1 MNVDDIQ
8 AWRTAYDGAR
18 EPHRTPDG
26 CRLYYETAGAGPTV
40 TFVST
45 IYVASTA
52 WRNFTSRLVR
62 DHRIVT
68 YDLRNQGA
76 SSETPAPFGR
86 HVDDLHSLLDA
97 LGIQSTYLVGTSI
110 STMICR
116 DFALAHPD
124 RVDGLVLVGPPFSP
138 WGSARRRRIATSW
151 ISALDTAGPRGLF
164 DLIYPLVFGDRALAG
179 GGTPAYLALRERF
192 LAMNSHAQ
200 LRANLSA
207 ALDADD
213 DPDLLRRV
221 TAPTLLLAGDDDFTT
236 TETTLQGIADL
247 MPDATVE
254 IIERCGHLPYFE
266 ATDRFEDAIDRFV
279 RTVETARTAT
289 LLVRP
294 A

>member
-1 MNVDDIQ
+1 MNVDDIE
-8 AWRTAYDGAR
+8 AWQTAYDGAR

-26 CRLYYETAGAGPTV
+26 CRLYYETAGTGPTI

-52 WRNFTSRLVR
+52 WRNFTRTLVH
-62 DHRIVT
+62 DHHILT

-76 SSETPAPFGR
+76 SSDAPAPFSQ
-86 HVDDLHSLLDA
+86 HAQDLLSLLDG
-97 LGIQSTYLVGTSI
+97 LHIQSTYLVGTSI

-124 RVDGLVLVGPPFSP
+124 RVTGLILVGPPFSP
-138 WGSARRRRIATSW
+138 WGSARRRRIASSW
-151 ISALDTAGPRGLF
+151 ITALDTAGPRGLF
-164 DLIYPLVFGDRALAG
+164 DLIYPLVFGDQALAR

-200 LRANLSA
+200 LNANLTA

-213 DPDLLRRV
+213 DPDLLRRI
-221 TAPTLLLAGDDDFTT
+221 TAPTLLLTGDDDFTT
-236 TETTLQGIADL
+236 TASTLHAIADL

-254 IIERCGHLPYFE
+254 IIHRCGHLPYFE
-266 ATDRFEDAIDRFV
+266 ATDRFQDAIARFV
-279 RTVETARTAT
+279 RTVETSCNAT
-289 LLVRP
+289 HLGRP
-294 A
+294 T